1 MELLERVQRRASWIL
16 RGLENLSYEERLREL
31 DFFSWEKRRLWG
43 DPIMA
48 LHYLKV
54 AYKQSEADF
63 LQSDSDSTNRKG
75 FKLKEGRF
83 ILNIRRDFFFF
94 FLLREWC
101 GTGRGCTEKLWM
113 PHPW

>member
-1 MELLERVQRRASWIL
+1 
-16 RGLENLSYEERLREL
+16 
-31 DFFSWEKRRLWG
+31 
-43 DPIMA
+43 MA

-94 FLLREWC
+94 FYSESGVALAEAAQKSC
-101 GTGRGCTEKLWM
+101 GCPIPGDVQGQEQPGGW
-113 PHPW
+113 

>member
-1 MELLERVQRRASWIL
+1 
-16 RGLENLSYEERLREL
+16 
-31 DFFSWEKRRLWG
+31 
-43 DPIMA
+43 MA

-94 FLLREWC
+94 FFTQRVVWHWQRLHRKVVDAPSLVMFKARSNLVDGNAAHSE
-101 GTGRGCTEKLWM
+101 G
-113 PHPW
+113 